1 MISITALL
9 ICDANSAALSFV
21 TVFTPLEE
29 EFVISLPPPISLPFE
44 STLTVIFT
52 LLPADPPPPPTDVAG
67 AGEEDGNLRVSN
79 ISPNK
84 LFCIVV
90 LSTKLLDVE
99 ELDVLFIVLLE
110 LLDD

>member
-1 MISITALL
+1 M
-9 ICDANSAALSFV
+9 
-21 TVFTPLEE
+21 
-29 EFVISLPPPISLPFE
+29 
-44 STLTVIFT
+44 
-52 LLPADPPPPPTDVAG
+52 PAVPDPPDDATG
-67 AGEEDGNLRVSN
+67 AELADGNFKVSN

-110 LLDD
+110 LLED

>member
-1 MISITALL
+1 M
-9 ICDANSAALSFV
+9 
-21 TVFTPLEE
+21 
-29 EFVISLPPPISLPFE
+29 
-44 STLTVIFT
+44 FT

-67 AGEEDGNLRVSN
+67 ADEEDGNLRVSN

-110 LLDD
+110 LLEDWVEFALLLIVELFTTLEFCKVFDIVYRI

>member
-1 MISITALL
+1 M
-9 ICDANSAALSFV
+9 
-21 TVFTPLEE
+21 FTPLEE
-29 EFVISLPPPISLPFE
+29 EFVISGPPLFRSPFE

-52 LLPADPPPPPTDVAG
+52 LLPVGLPLPPTDAAG
-67 AGEEDGNLRVSN
+67 DAEGDGNFKVSN

-110 LLDD
+110 LLED